1 MDYFSAFYSIYP
13 RKAAR
18 LVAEKAS
25 KHIKEDE
32 WPLVMEGLRKYI
44 KAWAGKEKQFI
55 PMPATFINQR
65 RWEDEIECDE
75 EIQAESA
82 SHTFMK
88 LVQNKNNLTMPLMP
102 HDIKQAVFRMGIPWG
117 KLQQMD
123 RMELEAKF
131 ESAYNYKPDEVISNI
146 PVDRQK
152 LAAGDNT

>member
-25 KHIKEDE
+25 KRIKEDE
-32 WPLVMEGLRKYI
+32 WPLVMEGLKKYI

-75 EIQAESA
+75 EIQVESA
-82 SHTFMK
+82 SHTFIK
-88 LVQNKNNLTMPLMP
+88 LVMNKNNVTMPLMP
-102 HDIKQAVFRMGIPWG
+102 HDIKQAFFRMGIPWH
-117 KLQQMD
+117 KLQLMD

-131 ESAYNYKPDEVISNI
+131 ESAYNNKPDEVI
-146 PVDRQK
+146 DRQK
-152 LAAGDNT
+152 LAAGDVE